1 MGMRPMTEL
10 TIIIMFA
17 FLVGAPILVS
27 YSIIKSELRARHE
40 LRYYRDLYRHLD

>member
-1 MGMRPMTEL
+1 MTEL

-17 FLVGAPILVS
+17 FLVGAPILVLC